1 MRTILLI
8 FLALAPDLT
17 YADACPTPY
26 NKSLLPY
33 PSRQKLCPNGSFFV
47 DYITKKSHSCEN
59 GQVDHVI
66 PTKLM
71 YKLGV
76 CGDRLKA
83 FSADRDNL
91 RMTFSKLNLEKS
103 DKNPFLYATRHGEDA
118 EAAVEGIVRKMS
130 NKYPEV
136 SVSRL
141 RSEATRLKDA
151 EIRML
156 YRQKNRALDMARLQQ
171 QARKKIQMRIASR
184 MVKALGRNS
193 TITTLESST
202 LFLAPLA
209 LAAIAWDIND
219 TCNTIKDLKE
229 LDTTDNSLTDLGDE
243 IALCGMNEDEI
254 LAFLGIDPKLN
265 TCIVS
270 RVSKNEMF
278 PDECEGLE
286 VNIPTYEGEEI
297 SVSPKP
303 NVEIPSYD

>member
-8 FLALAPDLT
+8 FLVLAPDLT

-33 PSRQKLCPNGSFFV
+33 PSRQKLCPNGAFFV

-171 QARKKIQMRIASR
+171 QARKKIQMRIAAR